1 MEGKTMALKTG
12 PQLRAG
18 RAMAGLKQE
27 VLAAAAGL
35 TVNTIRRLEG
45 MEGEIVA
52 STTTVN
58 SLQRAL
64 ERAGIEFTDGDRPGV
79 RMKPKDLGAA
89 A

>member
-1 MEGKTMALKTG
+1 
-12 PQLRAG
+12 
-18 RAMAGLKQE
+18 MAGLKQE

-79 RMKPKDLGAA
+79 RMKPKDLGTAA
-89 A
+89 